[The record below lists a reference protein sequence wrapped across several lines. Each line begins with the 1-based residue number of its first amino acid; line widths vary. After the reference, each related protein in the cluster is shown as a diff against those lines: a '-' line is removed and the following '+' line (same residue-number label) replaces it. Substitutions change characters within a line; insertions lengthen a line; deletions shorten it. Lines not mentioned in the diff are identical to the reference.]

1 MDLQTFQTSLDSAN
15 PPSFA
20 NPLLLALWHEGR
32 GDWEASHN
40 IAQDVHSRE
49 GSWVHAYLHRKE
61 GDIWNADY
69 WYNRA
74 GRKRPSCTLEQEWRE
89 MVEWFLKEHPGR

>member
-1 MDLQTFQTSLDSAN
+1 MDFSTFQTSLQSTT
-15 PPSFA
+15 PPTFS
-20 NPLLLALWHEGR
+20 NSLLLALWHEGR
-32 GDWEASHN
+32 GDWDASHN
-40 IAQDVHSRE
+40 IAQDVHSKE

-74 GRKRPSCTLEQEWRE
+74 GRKRPACGLEQEWQE
-89 MVEWFLKEHPGR
+89 MVEWFLAH

>member
-1 MDLQTFQTSLDSAN
+1 MDLSTFQTSLQSAK
-15 PPSFA
+15 PPSFS

-32 GDWEASHN
+32 GDWDASHN
-40 IAQDVHSRE
+40 IAQDVHSKE
-49 GSWVHAYLHRKE
+49 GSWIHAYLHRVE

-74 GRKRPSCTLEQEWRE
+74 GRKRPSYSVEQEWKE
-89 MVEWFLKEHPGR
+89 LVEWFLKIE

>member
-1 MDLQTFQTSLDSAN
+1 MDFNTFQESLKVLT
-15 PPSFA
+15 PPDFSNA
-20 NPLLLALWHEGR
+20 LLLALWHEGR
-32 GDWEASHN
+32 GDWDASHN
-40 IAQDVHSRE
+40 IAQDVHSKE

-74 GRKRPSCTLEQEWRE
+74 GRKRPAYGLEQEWRE
-89 MVEWFLKEHPGR
+89 MVEWFLAH

>member
-1 MDLQTFQTSLDSAN
+1 MDFSTFHTSLQSASA
-15 PPSFA
+15 PSFS

-40 IAQDVHSRE
+40 IAQDVHSKE

-74 GRKRPSCTLEQEWRE
+74 GRKRPPYSLEQEWQE
-89 MVEWFLKEHPGR
+89 MVEWFLEH

>member
-1 MDLQTFQTSLDSAN
+1 MDFITFQTSLQSAT
-15 PPSFA
+15 PPSFS
-20 NPLLLALWHEGR
+20 NLLLLALWHEGR

-40 IAQDVHSRE
+40 IAQDVHSKE

-74 GRKRPSCTLEQEWRE
+74 GRKRPPYGLEQEWQE
-89 MVEWFLKEHPGR
+89 MVEWFLEH

>member
-1 MDLQTFQTSLDSAN
+1 MNFEQFQASLQSDT
-15 PPSFA
+15 PPIFA
-20 NPLLLALWHEGR
+20 DPLVLALWHEGR
-32 GDWEASHN
+32 NEWEKSHN
-40 IAQDVHSRE
+40 IAQDVHSKE

-74 GRKRPSCTLEQEWRE
+74 GRKRPGVSLEKEWEE
-89 MVEWFLKEHPGR
+89 MVRWFLAHKG

>member
-1 MDLQTFQTSLDSAN
+1 MDFSTFQTSLQSATAPN
-15 PPSFA
+15 FS

-32 GDWEASHN
+32 GDWDASHN
-40 IAQDVHSRE
+40 IAQDVHSKE

-74 GRKRPSCTLEQEWRE
+74 GRKRPTYSLEQEWRE
-89 MVEWFLKEHPGR
+89 MVEWFLEH

>member
-1 MDLQTFQTSLDSAN
+1 MDFSTFQESFQQLT
-15 PPSFA
+15 PPDFS

-32 GDWEASHN
+32 GDWDASHN
-40 IAQDVHSRE
+40 IAQDVHSKE

-74 GRKRPSCTLEQEWRE
+74 GRKRPSYGLEQEWRE
-89 MVEWFLKEHPGR
+89 MVEWFLEH

>member
-1 MDLQTFQTSLDSAN
+1 MDLPAFQTSLQSTN
-15 PPSFA
+15 PPAFS

-32 GDWEASHN
+32 GDWDASHN
-40 IAQDVHSRE
+40 IAQDIHSKE
-49 GSWVHAYLHRKE
+49 GSWIHAYLHRVE

-74 GRKRPSCTLEQEWRE
+74 GRKRPSYSVEQEWKE
-89 MVEWFLKEHPGR
+89 LVEWFLTH

>member
-1 MDLQTFQTSLDSAN
+1 MDFSTFQESLQQLT
-15 PPSFA
+15 PPDFS

-32 GDWEASHN
+32 GDWDASHN
-40 IAQDVHSRE
+40 IAQDVHSKE

-74 GRKRPSCTLEQEWRE
+74 GRKRPPYGLEQEWRE
-89 MVEWFLKEHPGR
+89 MVEWFLVH

>member
-1 MDLQTFQTSLDSAN
+1 MDFSTFQTSLQSAMM
-15 PPSFA
+15 PSFS

-40 IAQDVHSRE
+40 IAQDVHSKE

-74 GRKRPSCTLEQEWRE
+74 GRKRPQYGLEQEWQE
-89 MVEWFLKEHPGR
+89 MVEWFLEH